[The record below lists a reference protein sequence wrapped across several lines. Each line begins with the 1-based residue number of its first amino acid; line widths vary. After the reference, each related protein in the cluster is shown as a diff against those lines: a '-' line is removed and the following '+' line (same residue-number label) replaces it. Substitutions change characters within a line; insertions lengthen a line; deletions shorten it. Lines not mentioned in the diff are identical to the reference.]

1 MDIKKTNLANVLAQ
15 ITPIDTG
22 QRDPLLQLPIEFLH
36 PSQAQPRQHF
46 QPELL
51 QELANS
57 ISVQGIIQPIVVR
70 KIAAD
75 HFEIIAGERRWRAA
89 QLAGLQEV
97 PAIVK
102 ALDDKTA
109 AALALIEN
117 IQREDLNPLE
127 EANALK
133 KLLENFAMTHQQVAD
148 ALGKSRTAVTN
159 SLRLLDLTDTVKP
172 MLITGQLSMGHAR
185 ALLSLTP
192 ALQISL
198 AQKII
203 KHGLTVRATES
214 LAQQAQVKLRTQQSH
229 LLDTDTLRLQQRL
242 TEILKAKVEIKQQKN
257 GAGQLVIAYNSLQEL
272 DGILQYFKADDNFC

>member
-1 MDIKKTNLANVLAQ
+1 MDIKKTNLANVFAQ
-15 ITPIDTG
+15 LTPVDTG
-22 QRDPLLQLPIEFLH
+22 QKDSLRELPVEFLH
-36 PSQAQPRQHF
+36 PSQAQPRQYF

-57 ISVQGIIQPIVVR
+57 IRVQGIIQPIVVR

-159 SLRLLDLTDTVKP
+159 SLRLLDLSDTVKP
-172 MLITGQLSMGHAR
+172 MLIAGQLSMGHAR

-192 ALQISL
+192 ALQMSL
-198 AQKII
+198 AQKIV

-214 LAQQAQVKLRTQQSH
+214 LAQQAQAKLKTQQSH

-257 GAGQLVIAYNSLQEL
+257 GAGQLVITYSSLQEL